1 MPDAGNP
8 PTTAEQLRMRR
19 VSSVQRFA
27 ELVFK
32 ASGVQE
38 HALKGRTGDGGS
50 ITLLLTIR
58 GKPGLATAERREKQ
72 MSPSPAT
79 LLSMGLAT
87 KVAFS
92 TTLAAVFILN
102 RPLTLACAW
111 QTRYNRAVQVPAS
124 ARVTALLSRASIAW
138 QTVRGA
144 NEQSAGPRSFF
155 GICIHF
161 RRQKKKNQLT
171 HQTQRISFLEGGWHC

>member
-38 HALKGRTGDGGS
+38 HALKGHAGDGGS
-50 ITLLLTIR
+50 LMLLLTIR

-72 MSPSPAT
+72 MSPSPVT
-79 LLSMGLAT
+79 LLSLGLAA
-87 KVAFS
+87 KAAFS
-92 TTLAAVFILN
+92 TTLAAVFIVN

-111 QTRYNRAVQVPAS
+111 QTRYDRAVQAPQV
-124 ARVTALLSRASIAW
+124 
-138 QTVRGA
+138 
-144 NEQSAGPRSFF
+144 
-155 GICIHF
+155 
-161 RRQKKKNQLT
+161 
-171 HQTQRISFLEGGWHC
+171 